1 MPRPKIW
8 GPTIGLRLK
17 LDDDAILRQR
27 AEARGIPPAELAREM
42 ILAALRS

>member
-1 MPRPKIW
+1 MPRPKVW

-42 ILAALRS
+42 VLAALRS